1 MANEINVEKAI
12 QKIEIEGL
20 RSLEQKEFL
29 YLLGVEENK
38 TLDEK
43 EINRGIKRLFLK
55 NIFED
60 IVVEYKNQTLKV
72 RVIEKP
78 IIKEIEIKGNEYFSE
93 QFYKKLLKI
102 KKGDRLTEL
111 SLRKT
116 KENIET
122 ELTKR
127 GYRANNVNWQIVPTH
142 TITNAYHDV
151 KIVFLIKEGEPER
164 IKNIKWEGI
173 SDEHIKNLFP
183 LTPREPFDRVEIE
196 NFIVKTKK
204 YLKNNGLIGSEIN
217 YTFKDGE
224 LIIRVKEGI
233 KLTVEIEGND
243 YLKKG
248 DLKDI
253 VMAHFEDKIDEI
265 IIKDTINSLINFY
278 KINGFLNVRIVPLI
292 EKTIDEWKIVYF
304 VNEGKRKFVEK
315 IIFEPQ
321 DLSDTELKNI
331 LANREGQPFNPD
343 EITNDKKRIEE
354 YLKSKGYYK
363 SEVYNP
369 EIKEEDD
376 KVSIIFRIQKGKL
389 IKITSINVLV
399 KNDLL
404 KQDALNSIKDYIDL
418 PFNESV
424 FLEIRRKIRDVY
436 IKNGY
441 SDVVLKGNYEIIEDK
456 AYINIEVEPK
466 SKKYFGKSVV
476 LGNKKTKTKFI
487 YQRLLPKEGMPY
499 NPYTIDEE
507 RQALYRTGLFS
518 KIDITPEILNDKVD
532 LIYNFEEIP
541 AGAFEIGFGY
551 GEYERAKAFF
561 ELSYINLFGLNKQIF
576 TRVELSTLE
585 SRSYI
590 TYVDPWFWKDLT
602 FKSSLILEKMNVK
615 NIDTKDIIYK
625 IKRLGLS
632 TGFEK
637 KFTDTFK
644 AELLYELT
652 SSKTWDVKPEVV
664 ISDIDIGRVFIS
676 GVKASLIFDTRDNA
690 FDPHKGWLA
699 GVTSKLSNEFLGS
712 EINFLK
718 TSFYI
723 NKYTELTKW
732 LVLAN
737 SIRAGWAWLYGKTEE
752 LPISERYFLGGRDS
766 VRGYAQNTLGPKR
779 NNQPTGGNAFL
790 MGNVE
795 LRTYLGKNFYLIN
808 FLDFGNLWSR
818 VGDASVSKLKYTTG
832 VGLRY
837 KTPVGPLRIDYGY
850 KLNREE
856 GESRGEIHFSIG
868 HTF

>member
-1 MANEINVEKAI
+1 
-12 QKIEIEGL
+12 
-20 RSLEQKEFL
+20 
-29 YLLGVEENK
+29 
-38 TLDEK
+38 
-43 EINRGIKRLFLK
+43 
-55 NIFED
+55 
-60 IVVEYKNQTLKV
+60 
-72 RVIEKP
+72 
-78 IIKEIEIKGNEYFSE
+78 
-93 QFYKKLLKI
+93 
-102 KKGDRLTEL
+102 
-111 SLRKT
+111 
-116 KENIET
+116 
-122 ELTKR
+122 
-127 GYRANNVNWQIVPTH
+127 
-142 TITNAYHDV
+142 
-151 KIVFLIKEGEPER
+151 
-164 IKNIKWEGI
+164 
-173 SDEHIKNLFP
+173 
-183 LTPREPFDRVEIE
+183 
-196 NFIVKTKK
+196 
-204 YLKNNGLIGSEIN
+204 
-217 YTFKDGE
+217 
-224 LIIRVKEGI
+224 
-233 KLTVEIEGND
+233 
-243 YLKKG
+243 
-248 DLKDI
+248 
-253 VMAHFEDKIDEI
+253 
-265 IIKDTINSLINFY
+265 
-278 KINGFLNVRIVPLI
+278 
-292 EKTIDEWKIVYF
+292 
-304 VNEGKRKFVEK
+304 
-315 IIFEPQ
+315 
-321 DLSDTELKNI
+321 
-331 LANREGQPFNPD
+331 
-343 EITNDKKRIEE
+343 
-354 YLKSKGYYK
+354 
-363 SEVYNP
+363 
-369 EIKEEDD
+369 
-376 KVSIIFRIQKGKL
+376 
-389 IKITSINVLV
+389 
-399 KNDLL
+399 
-404 KQDALNSIKDYIDL
+404 
-418 PFNESV
+418 
-424 FLEIRRKIRDVY
+424 
-436 IKNGY
+436 
-441 SDVVLKGNYEIIEDK
+441 
-456 AYINIEVEPK
+456 
-466 SKKYFGKSVV
+466 
-476 LGNKKTKTKFI
+476 
-487 YQRLLPKEGMPY
+487 MPY